1 MPTVT
6 IGVGRVRT
14 AVDSEATV
22 TSTFLIGQFVRPN
35 PHLRTSWFEAYA
47 DLHGC
52 YYPLLSETGDTT
64 THISWDVEGIVMRL
78 LEGSRVVVAFPQGL
92 VLSEAAWLT
101 DSNLQLPLQPFH
113 GWCNSEVG
121 VVGLTHE
128 EDTTQAAD
136 NSGAGPLDPLPG
148 GTGGNPQ
155 DGSRIPL

>member
-1 MPTVT
+1 
-6 IGVGRVRT
+6 
-14 AVDSEATV
+14 VDSEVLV
-22 TSTFLIGQFVRPN
+22 TSTFRIGQFVKPN
-35 PHLRTSWFEAYA
+35 HSLRTSWFEAYA
-47 DLHGC
+47 DLHGGF
-52 YYPLLSETGDTT
+52 YPLLSETGDGTT

-101 DSNLQLPLQPFH
+101 DSSPQLPMQPFH
-113 GWCNSEVG
+113 GWCNPDVG